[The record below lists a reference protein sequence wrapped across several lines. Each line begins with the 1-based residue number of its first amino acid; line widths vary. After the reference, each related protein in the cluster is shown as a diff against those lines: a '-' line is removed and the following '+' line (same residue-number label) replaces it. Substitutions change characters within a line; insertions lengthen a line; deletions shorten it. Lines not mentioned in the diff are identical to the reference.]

1 MAITKSAKKALRQSQ
16 RRRKRNIQK
25 KDTIKNLLSKQYPG
39 LNKLITTTS
48 RTKRPGEIDG
58 QDHYFLTRK
67 EFENKIAKGIFAEYV
82 EYGGNLYGTQKT
94 ELEKALKNDTI
105 WRIDPS
111 RAGEVRNFI
120 KRFYSAEI
128 AEKLIKRVLVIYI
141 TVSDEIVLQRLK
153 KRGLTEE
160 EIQKRMADDQKIWQ
174 QYQDSYDFVI
184 ENVPGKLDET
194 VDKIVNIIKNR
205 AYT

>member
-1 MAITKSAKKALRQSQ
+1 MERAGLLIILTGKTASG
-16 RRRKRNIQK
+16 

-58 QDHYFLTRK
+58 RDHYFLTRK

-111 RAGEVRNFI
+111 RAG
-120 KRFYSAEI
+120 
-128 AEKLIKRVLVIYI
+128 
-141 TVSDEIVLQRLK
+141 
-153 KRGLTEE
+153 
-160 EIQKRMADDQKIWQ
+160 
-174 QYQDSYDFVI
+174 
-184 ENVPGKLDET
+184 
-194 VDKIVNIIKNR
+194 
-205 AYT
+205 